1 MTRMTRSALL
11 EMSFQLS
18 ELRDRRTYL
27 ISART
32 LLSEL
37 LPCDD
42 VFWFEADFRTQSS
55 LAIHGPDVRPNVVL
69 GGVVL
74 EAAADHPVVQ
84 SYLRNPR
91 DLVPRRISD
100 VSTKSEW
107 RRSQALAL
115 LSPYM
120 GPFELSVVT
129 CLEPGPAGSTWTVN
143 RVGHDF
149 TDDEVELAS
158 QIQPVLVA
166 LDRLYRPRSP
176 DRAGPAQSVRLA
188 PVGAADLTERELDI
202 LGLVALGL
210 KADAI
215 GRLRRISPRTVR
227 KHLENAY
234 GKLGAHDRLMAVTR
248 ARQLGLLADV
258 APRYEPAEHSVVHS
272 SGAEI

>member
-18 ELRDRRTYL
+18 ELRDRQTYL
-27 ISART
+27 ASARA

-37 LPCDD
+37 VPCDD
-42 VFWFEADFRTQSS
+42 VFWFEADFRAQSC
-55 LAIHGPDVRPNVVL
+55 LVLHDHDVRPNAVL
-69 GGVVL
+69 GGLVL

-91 DLVPRRISD
+91 ELAPRRISD
-100 VSTKSEW
+100 VSTNTEW
-107 RRSQALAL
+107 RRSRALAL

-120 GPFELSVVT
+120 GSYELSVVMG
-129 CLEPGPAGSTWTVN
+129 LKPGPAGSTWTLN

-149 TDDEVELAS
+149 TDDELDLAC

-176 DRAGPAQSVRLA
+176 APSGSADARAP
-188 PVGAADLTERELDI
+188 DLTSRELDI

-215 GRLRRISPRTVR
+215 GHLRRISPRTVR

-234 GKLGAHDRLMAVTR
+234 GKLGTHDRLMAVTR
-248 ARQLGLLADV
+248 ARQLGLLPDV
-258 APRYEPAEHSVVHS
+258 AS
-272 SGAEI
+272 SAVPFR